1 MKITEI
7 KTAEISNDVFI
18 NGLFSLFFRV
28 FNSDGVLTAEQMRTH
43 LFAEMKNNCIDIE
56 LNEMLKALDQD
67 NDGKIKVDDFI
78 RLLTQENSII
88 KEDGGNSRCGDSCVI
103 LWNKNS
109 RYTMRISARDP
120 KWVYKDNRLSLNPRS
135 NKQTWIITK
144 RIFELCDKSS
154 YNSIALSFIL
164 AITLMTMY

>member
-1 MKITEI
+1 MHPSLENLTTYIAI
-7 KTAEISNDVFI
+7 LFNND
-18 NGLFSLFFRV
+18 LFPFFRV

-103 LWNKNS
+103 L
-109 RYTMRISARDP
+109 
-120 KWVYKDNRLSLNPRS
+120 
-135 NKQTWIITK
+135 
-144 RIFELCDKSS
+144 
-154 YNSIALSFIL
+154 
-164 AITLMTMY
+164 

>member
-1 MKITEI
+1 
-7 KTAEISNDVFI
+7 
-18 NGLFSLFFRV
+18 
-28 FNSDGVLTAEQMRTH
+28 
-43 LFAEMKNNCIDIE
+43 MKNNCIDIE

-109 RYTMRISARDP
+109 DTIMEISARDP
-120 KWVYKDNRLSLNPRS
+120 KWAYKDNRLSLNPRS
-135 NKQTWIITK
+135 NKQTNMNHNKKNFW
-144 RIFELCDKSS
+144 LCDKSS

-164 AITLMTMY
+164 VITLMTMY

>member
-1 MKITEI
+1 MLNQKYWKLKPRKSRNACTMYSLM
-7 KTAEISNDVFI
+7 AYF
-18 NGLFSLFFRV
+18 LFFRV

-103 LWNKNS
+103 L
-109 RYTMRISARDP
+109 
-120 KWVYKDNRLSLNPRS
+120 
-135 NKQTWIITK
+135 
-144 RIFELCDKSS
+144 
-154 YNSIALSFIL
+154 
-164 AITLMTMY
+164 

>member
-18 NGLFSLFFRV
+18 NSLFAFFFRV
-28 FNSDGVLTAEQMRTH
+28 FNADGVLTAEQMRTH

-103 LWNKNS
+103 L
-109 RYTMRISARDP
+109 
-120 KWVYKDNRLSLNPRS
+120 
-135 NKQTWIITK
+135 
-144 RIFELCDKSS
+144 
-154 YNSIALSFIL
+154 
-164 AITLMTMY
+164 

>member
-1 MKITEI
+1 MYSLM
-7 KTAEISNDVFI
+7 AYF
-18 NGLFSLFFRV
+18 LFFRV

-78 RLLTQENSII
+78 RLLTQENSTI

-103 LWNKNS
+103 L
-109 RYTMRISARDP
+109 
-120 KWVYKDNRLSLNPRS
+120 
-135 NKQTWIITK
+135 
-144 RIFELCDKSS
+144 
-154 YNSIALSFIL
+154 
-164 AITLMTMY
+164 

>member
-1 MKITEI
+1 MSI
-7 KTAEISNDVFI
+7 KKCTLKLILLDKKSKRFI
-18 NGLFSLFFRV
+18 NLSNFASLPCHTIYSTMTYFLSFRV

-103 LWNKNS
+103 L
-109 RYTMRISARDP
+109 
-120 KWVYKDNRLSLNPRS
+120 
-135 NKQTWIITK
+135 
-144 RIFELCDKSS
+144 
-154 YNSIALSFIL
+154 
-164 AITLMTMY
+164 

>member
-1 MKITEI
+1 MLIFHHKSI
-7 KTAEISNDVFI
+7 KFCIPPLPYYSIMTYF
-18 NGLFSLFFRV
+18 LFFRV

-103 LWNKNS
+103 L
-109 RYTMRISARDP
+109 
-120 KWVYKDNRLSLNPRS
+120 
-135 NKQTWIITK
+135 
-144 RIFELCDKSS
+144 
-154 YNSIALSFIL
+154 
-164 AITLMTMY
+164 

>member
-1 MKITEI
+1 
-7 KTAEISNDVFI
+7 
-18 NGLFSLFFRV
+18 
-28 FNSDGVLTAEQMRTH
+28 
-43 LFAEMKNNCIDIE
+43 MKNNCIDIE

-109 RYTMRISARDP
+109 DTVMGISAQDP
-120 KWVYKDNRLSLNPRS
+120 KWAYKDNRLSLNPRS
-135 NKQTWIITK
+135 NKQTNMNHNKKNFW
-144 RIFELCDKSS
+144 LCDKSS

-164 AITLMTMY
+164 VITLMIMY

>member
-1 MKITEI
+1 
-7 KTAEISNDVFI
+7 
-18 NGLFSLFFRV
+18 
-28 FNSDGVLTAEQMRTH
+28 
-43 LFAEMKNNCIDIE
+43 MKNNCIDIE

-109 RYTMRISARDP
+109 DTVMGISAQDP
-120 KWVYKDNRLSLNPRS
+120 KWAYKDNRLSLNPRS
-135 NKQTWIITK
+135 NKQTNMNHNKKNFW
-144 RIFELCDKSS
+144 LCDKSS

-164 AITLMTMY
+164 VITLMTMY